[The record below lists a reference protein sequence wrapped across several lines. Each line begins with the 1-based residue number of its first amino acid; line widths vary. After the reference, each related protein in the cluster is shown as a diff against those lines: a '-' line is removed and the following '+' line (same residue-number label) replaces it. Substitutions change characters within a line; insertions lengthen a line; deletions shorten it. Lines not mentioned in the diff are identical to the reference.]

1 MYNVIKIGEKDV
13 PMLCMASTDIYY
25 RNIFHEDAI
34 KLQAS
39 NDLDE
44 GDLINF
50 VMRVGFVMAKF
61 AETHDR
67 KEMNK
72 LNEDSFLDWLDQFD
86 RTEYLQALAD
96 IRMTY
101 EGQAVTTSDA
111 KKNNN
116 EEQNDS

>member
-1 MYNVIKIGEKDV
+1 MFNVVKIGDKPV
-13 PMLCMASTDIYY
+13 PMLAMASTDLYY

-34 KLQAS
+34 KLQTRK
-39 NDLDE
+39 DMDE

-61 AETHDR
+61 SELKDR

-72 LNEDSFLDWLDQFD
+72 LNEDSYLDWLDQFERQD
-86 RTEYLQALAD
+86 YLNALAD

-101 EGQAVTTSDA
+101 EGQAVTHSEA
-111 KKNNN
+111 KKNN
-116 EEQNDS
+116 EEQSEN